1 MKEYIETIPVNDA
14 FSSEDECPFCY
25 LERMS
30 EQRTIR
36 YVLGP
41 GASYMEPEVRAATDS
56 EGFCAEHYQKLY
68 DFGNALGNALML
80 QSRYVGL
87 LLELE
92 KAKEEFNLPEKRSLF
107 KGKQMGETS
116 LESWAKRDSCY
127 ICRKNK
133 ENMDRYYATF
143 FTLIKEQEFRT
154 RVENSKGFCMRHFS
168 ELLDSAKTHLPNS
181 QRQWFY
187 DTVTRLVE
195 ENLQRVKADIDHF
208 VSMFDYRSAGKDWGN
223 ARDAVSRGMQKMQGR
238 YPADPP
244 YKDK

>member
-14 FSSEDECPFCY
+14 FSAEDECPFCH

-41 GASYMEPEVRAATDS
+41 GASYMEPEVRAATDK
-56 EGFCAEHYQKLY
+56 EGFCADHYQKLY
-68 DFGNALGNALML
+68 DFGNPLGNALML
-80 QSRYVGL
+80 QSRYVGIL
-87 LLELE
+87 RELE
-92 KAKEEFNLPEKRSLF
+92 KAKEEFCLPEKRSLF
-107 KGKQMGETS
+107 KGKQTGETS

-133 ENMDRYYATF
+133 ENMERYYATF
-143 FTLIKEQEFRT
+143 FVLIKEPEFRQK
-154 RVENSKGFCMRHFS
+154 VENSKGFCMRHFG
-168 ELLDSAKTHLPNS
+168 ELLESAKTHLPNN
-181 QRQWFY
+181 QREWFY
-187 DTVTRLVE
+187 DTAIRLVE
-195 ENLQRVKADIDHF
+195 ENLQRVKGDIDHF

>member
-14 FSSEDECPFCY
+14 FSSEDECPFCH

-41 GASYMEPEVRAATDS
+41 GASYMEPDVRAATDE

-68 DFGNALGNALML
+68 DFGNHLGNALML

-92 KAKEEFNLPEKRSLF
+92 KAKEEFSMPDKRSLF
-107 KGKQMGETS
+107 KKETGETS
-116 LESWAKRDSCY
+116 VEAWAKRDSCY

-143 FTLIKEQEFRT
+143 FALIKEEGFRN
-154 RVENSKGFCMRHFS
+154 RVEKSKGFCMRHFS
-168 ELLDSAKTHLPNS
+168 ELLEHAKTKLSNS

-195 ENLQRVKADIDHF
+195 DNLHRVKADIDHF
-208 VSMFDYRSAGKDWGN
+208 VSMFDYRSAGKDWGT
-223 ARDAVSRGMQKMQGR
+223 ARDAVSRGMQKLQGR

>member
-41 GASYMEPEVRAATDS
+41 GASYMEPDVRAATDE
-56 EGFCAEHYQKLY
+56 EGFCAEHYRKLY
-68 DFGNALGNALML
+68 DFGNHLGNALML

-92 KAKEEFNLPEKRSLF
+92 KAKEEFSMPDKRSLF
-107 KGKQMGETS
+107 KKETGETS
-116 LESWAKRDSCY
+116 IEAWAKRDTCY

-133 ENMDRYYATF
+133 ENMARYYATF
-143 FTLIKEQEFRT
+143 FALIKEEEFRS
-154 RVENSKGFCMRHFS
+154 RVENSKSFCMRHFG

-195 ENLQRVKADIDHF
+195 DNLHRVKADIDHF
-208 VSMFDYRSAGKDWGN
+208 VSMFDYRSAGKDWGT
-223 ARDAVSRGMQKMQGR
+223 ARDAVSRGMQKLQGR
-238 YPADPP
+238 YPAAPP